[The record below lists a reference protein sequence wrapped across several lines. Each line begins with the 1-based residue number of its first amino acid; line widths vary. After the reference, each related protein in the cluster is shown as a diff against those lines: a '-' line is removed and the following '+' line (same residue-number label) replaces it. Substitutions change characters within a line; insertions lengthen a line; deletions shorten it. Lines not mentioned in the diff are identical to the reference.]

1 MKTKRLLALGLS
13 GFLALGSI
21 TACANQEGQTGETD
35 AKSLAEEQQDGGKL
49 ESGSLGTSGTEP
61 EDSGT
66 ADGTADGGLAE
77 SETPGSQETGS
88 AEAEYHVTWE
98 DMAEVK
104 MVLIAPGAVP
114 TGLAEVEA
122 AINELTEP
130 QINTHVT
137 LEMLEMGN
145 YIQQVSL
152 KMSSAEQVDLLMSF
166 PGGSAT
172 FSAMQSQG
180 QLMDITELMEEYG
193 QPVLDTVGDYIKAT
207 TVGGR
212 IYGVPVYRNYA
223 SNINALMRTDVL
235 EDLGLTEQAQ
245 NIETLAD
252 FEEILAAVKAS
263 DKWGYLSLLSP
274 AAGNGSVGFFSGS
287 FIGYDVAEDEL
298 NDPLGTEYVMVDASG
313 ETPTVKSIA
322 STDGYKAMYEWLHD
336 WYEKGYIY
344 GDSATTTESAYDLIK
359 SDKLFGT
366 LISGELDIENVAESY
381 CQMDMTCVPVMASP
395 VTTGTCTMFSWAV
408 PESAKYPEA
417 AVTLLSMLYTSPEL
431 NTLLAW
437 GIEGRDYVVEDGIA
451 NYPDQNPDVPYHSAD
466 YMAGN
471 QFIVIPW
478 AGSEA
483 DFREKS
489 LEATKNAPLS
499 AYLGFT
505 ADTTA
510 ITNEISAINNVVAEF
525 SKQINTGLAEPEVLD
540 EYNAKLESSGIQKII
555 DEYQKQLDAWIE
567 SNK

>member
-1 MKTKRLLALGLS
+1 MRTKRLLALGVS
-13 GFLALGSI
+13 GVLLLGSL
-21 TACANQEGQTGETD
+21 TACGNNEGQTGETD
-35 AKSLAEEQQDGGKL
+35 APALAGEQPDGGKL
-49 ESGSLGTSGTEP
+49 ESGSSH
-61 EDSGT
+61 
-66 ADGTADGGLAE
+66 E
-77 SETPGSQETGS
+77 SETPDSQNTDSPS
-88 AEAEYHVTWE
+88 AGYNVDWE
-98 DMAEVK
+98 DMAEIK
-104 MVLIAPGAVP
+104 MVMIAPGAVP

-263 DKWGYLSLLSP
+263 DKWSHLSLLSP
-274 AAGNGSVGFFSGS
+274 AAGNGSVGFFSAS

-313 ETPTVKSIA
+313 ETPTVKAIA
-322 STDGYKAMYEWLHD
+322 GTDGYKAMYEWLHD

-417 AVTLLSMLYTSPEL
+417 AVTMLSMLYTSPEL

-451 NYPDQNPDVPYHSAD
+451 NYPDGNSEVPYHSAD
-466 YMAGN
+466 YMTGN

-478 AGSEA
+478 AGAEA

-525 SKQINTGLAEPEVLD
+525 SKQINTGLAEPEVLE
-540 EYNAKLESSGIQKII
+540 EYNAKLESSGIQKVI

-567 SNK
+567 ANK